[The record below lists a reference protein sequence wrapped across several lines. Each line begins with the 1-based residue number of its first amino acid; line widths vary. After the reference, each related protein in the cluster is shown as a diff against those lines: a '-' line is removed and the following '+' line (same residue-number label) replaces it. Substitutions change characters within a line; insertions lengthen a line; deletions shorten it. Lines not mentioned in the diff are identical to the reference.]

1 MLAAGGNI
9 NIREPKQAQSTALM
23 EAVRHN
29 HTAIVKVLLEN
40 GALPD
45 VADLHSRRPLTLST
59 SARSDVAI
67 TKLLL
72 EYGANINL
80 VAFDKRAPL
89 VEAIRSNQDVKVG
102 LLLDHGADIHITS
115 SRDAMSPLHVAAARN
130 AKPAIIK
137 VLVDAGIH
145 VDAPDGRGRTPLQVA
160 AMHSSTRAV
169 RWLLDC
175 GATANFENAS
185 PDSKGWTALFY
196 AVKSKNARVDNKT
209 IIKTLLLHGAKID
222 TTNFAKETPLLHA
235 VSQGATK
242 QAQIL
247 LEYGASITAKNAS
260 QETILHLAV
269 SSWTWRP
276 DMIRWLVER
285 GAEVNKAGGKRSE
298 TPIFYAI
305 RCGLGLESIRNL
317 VSLGADVNFKN
328 KTGLTPLSLASSMCS
343 TELVK
348 LLLDSGAFV
357 NSRDMQGKSPLHHI
371 VEAKFGA
378 ASEVLEIVSLFVQ
391 CGADVNSR
399 DSSGYTP
406 LHRAVS
412 KEWTWETAGELI
424 KAGADRCAM
433 SYDGK
438 YPYDMVKAGPW
449 AETQRLFLR
458 HYPV

>member
-1 MLAAGGNI
+1 MPLDSFPPEIISIIGNHIASINDLFNFLRSNRRLYNVLINSLYRRNTKSDGGSALVWYASQGNETGIRSMLAAGGNI

-45 VADLHSRRPLTLST
+45 AADLHSRRPLTLST

-115 SRDAMSPLHVAAARN
+115 SRDAMSPLHIAAARN

-137 VLVDAGIH
+137 VLVDAGIY

-175 GATANFENAS
+175 GATANFENTS
-185 PDSKGWTALFY
+185 PDSQGWTALFY
-196 AVKSKNARVDNKT
+196 AVKSKNSRIDNKT

-247 LEYGASITAKNAS
+247 LEYGAN
-260 QETILHLAV
+260 
-269 SSWTWRP
+269 
-276 DMIRWLVER
+276 
-285 GAEVNKAGGKRSE
+285 
-298 TPIFYAI
+298 
-305 RCGLGLESIRNL
+305 GL
-317 VSLGADVNFKN
+317 
-328 KTGLTPLSLASSMCS
+328 
-343 TELVK
+343 
-348 LLLDSGAFV
+348 
-357 NSRDMQGKSPLHHI
+357 
-371 VEAKFGA
+371 
-378 ASEVLEIVSLFVQ
+378 
-391 CGADVNSR
+391 
-399 DSSGYTP
+399 
-406 LHRAVS
+406 S
-412 KEWTWETAGELI
+412 KEEL
-424 KAGADRCAM
+424 K
-433 SYDGK
+433 
-438 YPYDMVKAGPW
+438 
-449 AETQRLFLR
+449 
-458 HYPV
+458 